1 AERRHEGEPPHPRQA
16 APPAGRG
23 SLVERGLYRRA
34 QGPRANTFR
43 IGRPP
48 PEPSTQAPEPN
59 PSSSRTTPKFHA
71 RSRTARPI
79 QLAIVRTADYVLFVG
94 VDWARVSRHILTV
107 RAGECRRT
115 PGQQCRSARMAA
127 VEAARCQAD
136 CLAAMLPR

>member
-1 AERRHEGEPPHPRQA
+1 DSPALPRLVHPLTPGRPPERGDPPAPPGPPRRRLLHDRGAAHLRPLPLPGPAERRHEGEPPHPRQA

-79 QLAIVRTADYVLFVG
+79 QLAIV
-94 VDWARVSRHILTV
+94 
-107 RAGECRRT
+107 
-115 PGQQCRSARMAA
+115 
-127 VEAARCQAD
+127 
-136 CLAAMLPR
+136 